1 MRWPLGIK
9 MMVGLLLLVAP
20 VEAWAQGGAIDRY
33 AAGSKRNP
41 RAGRSASSARM
52 ERPARPEFM
61 QELTTGLYWYQ
72 PTATSLGPG
81 LVLQGFNYSPRYAFW
96 SPNDLMS
103 VSAGSNLGLA
113 LQWSNFGSLF
123 MVNVP
128 LLVELNLGRGSL
140 ADRDDAVG
148 FFGGLGL
155 EYNFINNFWLNREV
169 DSFGNIIREY
179 QSNLNQWG
187 LMYSA
192 GARVLLGGRP
202 YVLRFSQSLG
212 VPSQNVRVTHL
223 GLGTSLY

>member
-41 RAGRSASSARM
+41 RAGRSATSTRM

-155 EYNFINNFWLNREV
+155 EYNFINNFW
-169 DSFGNIIREY
+169 I
-179 QSNLNQWG
+179 
-187 LMYSA
+187 
-192 GARVLLGGRP
+192 
-202 YVLRFSQSLG
+202 
-212 VPSQNVRVTHL
+212 
-223 GLGTSLY
+223 